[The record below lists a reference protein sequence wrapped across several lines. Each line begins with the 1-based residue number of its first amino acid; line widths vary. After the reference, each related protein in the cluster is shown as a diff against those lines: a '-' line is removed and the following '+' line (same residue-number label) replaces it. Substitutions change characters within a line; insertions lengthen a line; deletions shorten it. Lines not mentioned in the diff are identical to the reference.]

1 MPRKIIVKR
10 RATGPGPLRTA
21 RGAGRRGAGLRLLA
35 GFLGAGLR
43 LGLVLRVAVLVP
55 VFFAGP
61 RDVLVVRLE
70 DVLLLRDPGGEDV
83 RVAIVPTLR
92 RSHSSHT
99 DHRSACLDRVV
110 RLSAS
115 YGCL

>member
-1 MPRKIIVKR
+1 
-10 RATGPGPLRTA
+10 
-21 RGAGRRGAGLRLLA
+21 LLA

-61 RDVLVVRLE
+61 REVLVVRVE

-83 RVAIVPTLR
+83 RVAMCTNL
-92 RSHSSHT
+92 HSSHSRHM
-99 DHRSACLDRVV
+99 DPRSVSSRP
-110 RLSAS
+110 LSARS
-115 YGCL
+115 VVEEGRQARLETQ